1 VDTLTR
7 TIEVIREVGS
17 LDDIGPDDV
26 LYDNG
31 LNSMHALNLLVELE
45 EQYQIAIP
53 DDEFISA
60 RTARQLNEMI
70 CRLQGSA
77 PA

>member
-1 VDTLTR
+1 MDTLSR

-17 LDDIGPDDV
+17 LDEIGPDDI

-31 LNSMHALNLLVELE
+31 LNSMHALSLLVELE

-60 RTARQLNEMI
+60 RTPRELNEMI
-70 CRLQGSA
+70 GRLHRSA
-77 PA
+77 AA